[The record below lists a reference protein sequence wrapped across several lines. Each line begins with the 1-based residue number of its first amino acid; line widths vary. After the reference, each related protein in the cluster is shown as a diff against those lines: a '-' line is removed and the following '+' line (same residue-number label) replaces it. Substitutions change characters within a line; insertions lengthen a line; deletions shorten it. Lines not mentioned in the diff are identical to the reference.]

1 MPTSMTLIPPQT
13 KSLSKRVAQNMDY
26 VKAKSGAFL
35 YPETFALQQPM
46 PMQMDSDVPRG
57 KLQLQRTQ
65 KMAMKK
71 YMDALGKTWGGSL
84 RKNLV
89 TKTTTGVI
97 PLTWKQVTTYV
108 TPNLT
113 ETSRQMKKVRDYVN
127 TVRPKPTLPLYKSK
141 KAMDIYNQ
149 KLADYM
155 TEFNVVLG
163 KEPSSL
169 QIIKKAWQISK
180 TPDEKVRGKQVRKIF
195 LDLAMKHAPPTQV

>member
-1 MPTSMTLIPPQT
+1 MPASMITLTPPPP
-13 KSLSKRVAQNMDY
+13 KSLSKRVGQNIDY
-26 VKAKSGAFL
+26 LKAKSGAFL
-35 YPETFALQQPM
+35 YPETFALEQVT
-46 PMQMDSDVPRG
+46 DSEAVRN
-57 KLQLQRTQ
+57 KSQLQQTQ
-65 KMAMKK
+65 KQAMKK

-89 TKTTTGVI
+89 TKTTTGVV

-108 TPNLT
+108 TPNLV

-141 KAMDIYNQ
+141 KAMDTYNQ

-155 TEFNVVLG
+155 MEFGVHLG

-180 TPDEKVRGKQVRKIF
+180 TPDEKVRGKHVRKIF
-195 LDLAMKHAPPTQV
+195 LDLAMKHAPPVQV